1 MMHYCI
7 MLHHSIMLQHHGIEL
22 HHHELCHDTLQSP
35 TMCHDT
41 VQSDTVCHDPV
52 HISVVR
58 QTYLSSP
65 LLPFPGFPGPPYGL
79 VLIRGTILVSHVY
92 CLIDVYL

>member
-1 MMHYCI
+1 MHYCI

-58 QTYLSSP
+58 QTYLSCP
-65 LLPFPGFPGPPYGL
+65 LLPFPGFSRAALWLGLDPGDYFSL
-79 VLIRGTILVSHVY
+79 TCV
-92 CLIDVYL
+92 IDVYL